1 MADPKL
7 KTVAPAAA
15 PRRVLLN
22 SGTVPTKRVTL
33 LGAGGRTI
41 TPKTP
46 QPAAAPA
53 PAPAPAEV
61 TPEPAV
67 DEEAIKAQQEYERQ
81 MEEYN
86 RQMEEYNRQMAEY
99 EAQMQAQAE
108 AEAAAAAAGQS
119 AHGKRRKPDRTDQR
133 FLEASHAAQFAKAD

>member
-41 TPKTP
+41 APKTP

-61 TPEPAV
+61 T
-67 DEEAIKAQQEYERQ
+67 
-81 MEEYN
+81 
-86 RQMEEYNRQMAEY
+86 
-99 EAQMQAQAE
+99 
-108 AEAAAAAAGQS
+108 
-119 AHGKRRKPDRTDQR
+119 
-133 FLEASHAAQFAKAD
+133 